1 MFRESDVPEKHLHKT
16 FLTKPNPAWQVANSN
31 ARFDEEWND
40 GGGSRSLVHHEQE
53 VPTTWD
59 SRYNPEHPDADW
71 CGLVSK
77 NNQSRRHTND
87 HSSQRINL
95 SHTEKGIMGQDD
107 FVLPRRRRDGGAFN
121 PITGEPV
128 EQKQQPPLIA
138 GTGAAQ
144 GADHWKTSY
153 QRFVEREPT
162 SRDMLTLKRQE
173 EVKKVPSSGMPPHHG
188 GVGGMG
194 TRGVYQDGPTSYD
207 SRVLLAMQQQA
218 SRERENTAPN
228 STSIT
233 GAGGLGRG
241 PSLMGSLGGSL
252 MSRVPEFE
260 RKQIQADPRSR
271 PQTLLLENYS
281 SKRAHHM

>member
-1 MFRESDVPEKHLHKT
+1 MFRESDIPEKHLHKT
-16 FLTKPNPAWQVANSN
+16 FLTKSNPAWQMANSN
-31 ARFDEEWND
+31 ARFDADWNGG
-40 GGGSRSLVHHEQE
+40 GGGSRSLVNHEQE
-53 VPTTWD
+53 DIPTTWD
-59 SRYNPEHPDADW
+59 SRYNPDHPDADW

-77 NNQSRRHTND
+77 NNQTRRHTND

-95 SHTEKGIMGQDD
+95 SHTEKGIVGQDE
-107 FVLPRRRRDGGAFN
+107 FVLPRKRRDGGAYN

-144 GADHWKTSY
+144 GSEHWKTSY

-173 EVKKVPSSGMPPHHG
+173 EVKKVTSSGGHGMG
-188 GVGGMG
+188 GVGMRE
-194 TRGVYQDGPTSYD
+194 RGVYQDGSTSHD
-207 SRVLLAMQQQA
+207 SRVLFAMQQA
-218 SRERENTAPN
+218 GRDRENVTPN

-233 GAGGLGRG
+233 GSGGLGRNH
-241 PSLMGSLGGSL
+241 SLMGSLGGSI
-252 MSRVPEFE
+252 MGRVPEFE
-260 RKQIQADPRSR
+260 RSKIGADPRSR

-281 SKRAHHM
+281 TKRAHNM